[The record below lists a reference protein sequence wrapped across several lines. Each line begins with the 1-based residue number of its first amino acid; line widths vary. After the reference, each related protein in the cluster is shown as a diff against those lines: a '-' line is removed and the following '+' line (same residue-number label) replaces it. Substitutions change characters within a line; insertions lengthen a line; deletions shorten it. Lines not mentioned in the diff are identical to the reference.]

1 MSKALAFDNGV
12 PIYHGEAELLEE
24 YIDRVETIQ
33 QTWTQD
39 VEKKMG
45 PLGPKIYN
53 GLRGDAYRA
62 AKTAGVQKADLAT
75 EEGLKKILLAVIG
88 NIRQAAPVRVG
99 ELFMDYFDETGHG
112 IRRPGEAVAQ
122 WLTRRVNLKNQM
134 CEADG
139 TTKISPNL
147 EAYFLLKL
155 CRLSKAQRAQ
165 LLASCQNV
173 YEPDKLADAMRVQFG
188 DIHLSERREKPKWAH
203 YASESRQRSLSEY
216 LRNEESHDGEEN
228 ADMAEEFEDDEAY
241 DSDEEGEHPQ
251 RRLRPAQGRARRD
264 QRHPGP

>member
-88 NIRQAAPVRVG
+88 NIR
-99 ELFMDYFDETGHG
+99 HG
-112 IRRPGEAVAQ
+112 
-122 WLTRRVNLKNQM
+122 WT
-134 CEADG
+134 
-139 TTKISPNL
+139 L
-147 EAYFLLKL
+147 ECGSSTF
-155 CRLSKAQRAQ
+155 
-165 LLASCQNV
+165 
-173 YEPDKLADAMRVQFG
+173 
-188 DIHLSERREKPKWAH
+188 
-203 YASESRQRSLSEY
+203 
-216 LRNEESHDGEEN
+216 
-228 ADMAEEFEDDEAY
+228 
-241 DSDEEGEHPQ
+241 
-251 RRLRPAQGRARRD
+251 
-264 QRHPGP
+264 